1 MRPFRKVWE
10 TACANLSVTVR
21 AGSFMQTEPGSR
33 PSHEI
38 GAGGVGRVLFC
49 AVLASAWMGSARAEE
64 AADGSAP
71 LVLNVR
77 PSRFEDGAR
86 ERQERLLR
94 RARDAEF
101 ALRWICTGCGT
112 TRAYSPDVGTAFS
125 PHGALAPRPQRQV
138 RSEPPPAPEQTEN
151 SAIRD

>member
-1 MRPFRKVWE
+1 
-10 TACANLSVTVR
+10 
-21 AGSFMQTEPGSR
+21 MQTEPGSR
-33 PSHEI
+33 PSYKI

-49 AVLASAWMGSARAEE
+49 AVLASVWVGSAWAEE
-64 AADGSAP
+64 AAEGSGP

-77 PSRFEDGAR
+77 PSRFEDSAR

-151 SAIRD
+151 SVVRD